1 MSREAGL
8 LIDADNLSQEGMAQ
22 ALQRLRELD
31 LHVTVRRAYG
41 SHDTLGSIRD
51 FLHANS
57 FRAVVNQGK
66 GTTDAALVVDAMDL
80 LHGGG
85 LPQLMAIGSGDGD
98 FAPLVVRLREAGIR
112 VLCFAQK
119 SKAPKDLDRVYDEVI
134 DVDTPAPAKR
144 AAAPRKAPAKKAAAR
159 KVPALPAPASDSDRV
174 WDVLEAVQGFM
185 DGEEVALNDVVKK
198 LRDLKL
204 MSRSTSARNFFKKHA
219 PDVEVLSNTLR
230 LLPGQR

>member
-1 MSREAGL
+1 MNREAGL
-8 LIDADNLSQEGMAQ
+8 LIDADNLSLEGMAQ

-31 LHVTVRRAYG
+31 FHVTVRRAYG
-41 SHDTLGSIRD
+41 SHETLGTVREFLAANSIR
-51 FLHANS
+51 AI
-57 FRAVVNQGK
+57 VNQGK

-80 LHGGG
+80 LHGNG

-134 DVDTPAPAKR
+134 DVDAPAPAKR
-144 AAAPRKAPAKKAAAR
+144 AAAARKTPAKKAPAR
-159 KVPALPAPASDSDRV
+159 KAAAPAPASDSDRV
-174 WDVLEAVQGFM
+174 WDVLEAVPGFM

-198 LRDLKL
+198 LRDLQL
-204 MSRSTSARNFFKKHA
+204 MSKSTSARNFFKKHA
-219 PDVEVLSNTLR
+219 PHVEVLSNTLR
-230 LLPGQR
+230 LPPGQR